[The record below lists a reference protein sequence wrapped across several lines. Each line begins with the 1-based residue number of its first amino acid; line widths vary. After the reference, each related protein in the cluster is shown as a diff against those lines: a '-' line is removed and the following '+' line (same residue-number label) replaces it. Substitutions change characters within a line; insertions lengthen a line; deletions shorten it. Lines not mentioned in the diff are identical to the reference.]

1 MRGDT
6 GGESK
11 METDILFTCVG
22 TTDPVRGFR
31 DGSMLH
37 IMRHYRPQKVYLFLS
52 KEMSDYEQADQ
63 RFSKTIQY
71 VREHWEN
78 YAPQLVCYD
87 SGIVNAADL
96 DTVYDPLFSFFK
108 RTVQENPGSRI
119 LINLSSGTPQ
129 MKIILAQ
136 LSLSPQYQLLGIQ
149 VLNPEKRSGSSER
162 ANSKGYAVDE
172 ELELNEDNELEAPCR
187 CTEPRML
194 AMQRESQR
202 TRMRGLLEQ
211 RDYRALAA
219 MSADLPTEIVPLV
232 NHLAARNDLAGE
244 EAKRLA
250 RGLVLPFALY
260 PAKRATDE
268 QYKQLSEYY
277 LLLRNL
283 QLTKRYTEFVLRLNP
298 FLTYL
303 TIQMLDKSLPCPLS
317 SIIEPRRDDRIRLD
331 PMTMGRI
338 IPAEKSALE
347 SRLGEMIRA
356 NTDISLYVLVPFLR
370 VLGNLPDSTLN
381 VLEACVRLN
390 RAQRNPA
397 AHQLHAITEE
407 RIRVDCFD
415 DNGRH
420 YSAADLIRAFG
431 RMLRENYPDW
441 CDEALFTIYDH
452 CNEYIISLL

>member
-1 MRGDT
+1 
-6 GGESK
+6 
-11 METDILFTCVG
+11 METDVLFTCVG

-31 DGSMLH
+31 DGGVLH

-52 KEMSDYEQADQ
+52 KEMSDYEHADQ

-71 VREHWEN
+71 VRDHWEN
-78 YAPQLVCYD
+78 YAPQLVFCD
-87 SGIVNAADL
+87 SGVVNAADL
-96 DTVYDPLFSFFK
+96 DAVYDPLFSFFK
-108 RTVQENPGSRI
+108 QTVQENPESRI

-162 ANSKGYAVDE
+162 ANSKNYVVDE
-172 ELELNEDNELEAPCR
+172 ELELNEDNEPDAPCR
-187 CTEPRML
+187 CAEPRML
-194 AMQRESQR
+194 AMQRERQR
-202 TRMRGLLEQ
+202 TQMRSLLEQ

-244 EAKRLA
+244 DANRIA
-250 RGLVLPFALY
+250 RGLALPFALY
-260 PAKRATDE
+260 PAKRKTDD
-268 QYKQLSEYY
+268 QYKKLSEYY

-303 TIQMLDKSLPCPLS
+303 TCEMLRKSLPCPLS
-317 SIIEPRRDDRIRLD
+317 SITEPRRDDRVRLD
-331 PMTMGRI
+331 PVAMEQI
-338 IPAEKSALE
+338 IPEEKAALE
-347 SRLGEMIRA
+347 ARLNEVIRA
-356 NTDISLYVLVPFLR
+356 NTDISLHVLAPFLR
-370 VLGNLPDSTLN
+370 VLGKLPDSTLN

-397 AHQLHAITEE
+397 AHQLHAITED
-407 RIRVDCFD
+407 RIRADCVD
-415 DNGRH
+415 DNGRR
-420 YSAADLIRAFG
+420 YGAADLIRAFG
-431 RMLRENYPDW
+431 RMLRETYPDW
-441 CDEALFTIYDH
+441 CDEALFTIYDR
-452 CNEYIISLL
+452 CNEYIISRL